1 MAEADIA
8 VRLKGLLGP
17 KARAEAFELVTV
29 EVAGAKHAPLVR
41 VYLDREGGLDID
53 AIAGANAWVI
63 PVLDEVP
70 ELAGRYTLEVS
81 SPGID
86 RPLCTLGDFERFTG
100 SNAKVD
106 CTRPIDGR
114 KHFTGTIT
122 GVEGEDVL
130 LDADGTTYRI
140 PLDAVSKA
148 RLQAEIDFK

>member
-1 MAEADIA
+1 MAEGDMA

-17 KARAEAFELVTV
+17 IAEAEGFELVTV
-29 EVAGAKHAPLVR
+29 EVAGAKNAPLVR

-53 AIAGANAWVI
+53 AIASANAWVI

-70 ELAGRYTLEVS
+70 ELTDRYTLEVS

-100 SNAKVD
+100 SDAKVT
-106 CTRPIDGR
+106 CSQPIEGR

-122 GVEGEDVL
+122 GTEGESII
-130 LDADGTTYRI
+130 LDAEGTTYRI

-148 RLQAEIDFK
+148 RLRAEIDFK